1 MNHTRDIPQTFWRD
15 AALPWLELRSTW
27 DSRRAYKRHSHRSF
41 RWGLLLRGKRAVSA
55 RDESTCC
62 NPVT

>member
-27 DSRRAYKRHSHRSF
+27 GTAGRINATATHSF